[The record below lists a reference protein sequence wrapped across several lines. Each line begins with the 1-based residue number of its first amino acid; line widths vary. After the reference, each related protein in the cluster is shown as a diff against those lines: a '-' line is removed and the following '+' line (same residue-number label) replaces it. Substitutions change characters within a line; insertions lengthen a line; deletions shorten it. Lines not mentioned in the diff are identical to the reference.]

1 MRDVVSAAERVR
13 EGVDCGA
20 AGGAEGYAGVVRGE
34 QEVAEQRDARFAALV
49 RYRFVMSYYH
59 LRGLVGEQL
68 GKFRRLRRERGLD
81 GVDERVYRAG
91 GEHLEGQAVQQFRD
105 KRTLVGE
112 ERGGDEPHLRAE
124 ARSID
129 YRDVRHLAAGAAG
142 RRRYDE
148 AAAALDVRRGR
159 VELVGRVSAGDGD
172 GLRYVYYR
180 AAASRDEAPEA
191 ELRCRRDYFVGH
203 HVGRLAAAEVLPEE
217 RLDRQAER
225 REVRL
230 VYRPYRKEQVIRAE
244 RELARELRAG
254 FKFMY
259 LRVEHY
265 FPHKAAPPSS
275 LRQL

>member
-1 MRDVVSAAERVR
+1 MENSVAFGESADSTAWTSASIEL
-13 EGVDCGA
+13 A
-20 AGGAEGYAGVVRGE
+20 A
-34 QEVAEQRDARFAALV
+34 
-49 RYRFVMSYYH
+49 
-59 LRGLVGEQL
+59 QL
-68 GKFRRLRRERGLD
+68 G
-81 GVDERVYRAG
+81 DERA
-91 GEHLEGQAVQQFRD
+91 
-105 KRTLVGE
+105 LVGE

-124 ARSID
+124 ASAVD

-148 AAAALDVRRGR
+148 AAAARDIRRCR
-159 VELVGRVSAGDGD
+159 VELVGRASARDGD
-172 GLRYVYYR
+172 GFRDVYYR
-180 AAASRDEAPEA
+180 AAASRDEALEA
-191 ELRCRRDYFVGH
+191 ELRGRRDYFVGH

-230 VYRPYRKEQVIRAE
+230 VYRPYRKEQVVRAE

-254 FKFMY
+254 LEFMY